1 MEKFKPGN
9 NELTNQVSPE
19 GGDLEGVTLCFDFGN
34 TRLKCAVFNQSSISE
49 IILLD
54 NDNDET
60 FESLIKKYQP
70 QKTILSSVIEH
81 NLKIEKILSASSR
94 FHKLSHQ
101 TKLPFTTPVGK
112 PETIGADRLALSAA
126 AVYFYPQ
133 KNNLVIGLGS
143 CITYNFINK
152 YNQFLGGSISPGM
165 EMRFSSLHSFT
176 AKLPLIKPGPVAL
189 GWNFPLI
196 GYDTKTNIL
205 SGVLFG
211 MAREIDGII
220 EVYNEKFSN
229 FNVLLTGGD
238 AAYFAR
244 HIKSKIFADPD
255 LIFKGLYAISEYNDD
270 TKT

>member
-1 MEKFKPGN
+1 M
-9 NELTNQVSPE
+9 QQI
-19 GGDLEGVTLCFDFGN
+19 TLCFDFGN
-34 TRLKCAVFNQSSISE
+34 TRLKCAVFNNSSIAEVLS
-49 IILLD
+49 LD
-54 NDNDET
+54 DDSDDTINE
-60 FESLIKKYQP
+60 LIQKYQP
-70 QKTILSSVIEH
+70 RRTILSSVIEH
-81 NLKIEKILSASSR
+81 NRNLETILSASSK

-112 PETIGADRLALSAA
+112 PETIGADRLALAAA
-126 AVYFYPQ
+126 AVYFYPK

-165 EMRFSSLHSFT
+165 EMRFRSLQVFT
-176 AKLPLIKPGPVAL
+176 AKLPLVKTDPADI
-189 GWNFPLI
+189 GWHFPLV

-205 SGVLFG
+205 SGVLLG
-211 MAREIDGII
+211 MAREIDGIAAS
-220 EVYNEKFSN
+220 YAEKFRN

-238 AAYFAR
+238 APYFAR
-244 HIKSKIFADPD
+244 HLKCRIFADPE